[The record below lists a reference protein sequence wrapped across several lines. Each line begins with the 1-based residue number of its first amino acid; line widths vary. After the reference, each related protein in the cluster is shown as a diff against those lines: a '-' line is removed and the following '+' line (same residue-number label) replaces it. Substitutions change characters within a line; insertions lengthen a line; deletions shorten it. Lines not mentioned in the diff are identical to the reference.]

1 VGISARV
8 AAQPVVAVLR
18 RGPRTV
24 AELGGDLD
32 VAAASPL
39 RERLRGLLRPGTSL
53 LVIDL
58 SGVSSCEVAGLAV
71 LIGIQR
77 WAAARGITVRLAAPG
92 PAVAELL
99 RVTGL
104 DRALAIDAAPG
115 DVLVPSRNKRQ
126 AAWAAPGTAPA
137 RHPQY
142 ARDRSPVPGLDPGLH
157 TRTRT

>member
-1 VGISARV
+1 VSNVARV
-8 AAQPVVAVLR
+8 ATPVVAVLR

-53 LVIDL
+53 LIIDL
-58 SGVSSCEVAGLAV
+58 SAVSWCGVAVLAV

-77 WAAARGITVRLAAPG
+77 WAAARDISVRLAAPG
-92 PAVAELL
+92 PQVAELL

-104 DRALAIDAAPG
+104 ERTLVICAAPG
-115 DVLVPSRNKRQ
+115 DVLAPPMEFPEQSRQGDVLAVLAGQ
-126 AAWAAPGTAPA
+126 AIAA
-137 RHPQY
+137 R
-142 ARDRSPVPGLDPGLH
+142 
-157 TRTRT
+157 